1 MTDEATTPIVYIDAN
16 PFIYFIDGEENVA
29 NQVRP
34 FFKLFAERP
43 GIAMTSELTLAEV
56 LAKARPEARR
66 SYFNLILWSKA
77 FRLQPVTRDIL
88 IDTADYRQLSRR
100 TNPDGTRITRE
111 ASRRHSY
118 CDGGPIQVPDVPIRR
133 RRPDSSHGNGD
144 LKAERSRIYE
154 FEPGTH
160 MTEPLL
166 TVRDLSVA
174 FRSGGR
180 EMLAVDRISFDIAK
194 GETLALVGEF
204 GLRQIGHRAVDFEA
218 AALPVGAPSIG
229 HRSLS
234 RARICCGSA
243 SARSGRCAATTSP
256 SCSRSR

>member
-66 SYFNLILWSKA
+66 CYFNLILWSKA

-100 TNPDGTRITRE
+100 TNPDGTRVT
-111 ASRRHSY
+111 
-118 CDGGPIQVPDVPIRR
+118 VKLPDAIHIVT
-133 RRPDSSHGNGD
+133 
-144 LKAERSRIYE
+144 A
-154 FEPGTH
+154 
-160 MTEPLL
+160 
-166 TVRDLSVA
+166 
-174 FRSGGR
+174 
-180 EMLAVDRISFDIAK
+180 
-194 GETLALVGEF
+194 
-204 GLRQIGHRAVDFEA
+204 
-218 AALPVGAPSIG
+218 
-229 HRSLS
+229 
-234 RARICCGSA
+234 
-243 SARSGRCAATTSP
+243 ARSKCRMFLSADDGLIVPTEMAILKPNEAGYTNLNRELT
-256 SCSRSR
+256 